1 MQYVYVLTNVH
12 VPDLVKFG
20 FSTRDP
26 HNRATELSAPTGV
39 PGRWTVHHYWEVEEG
54 FAVEQAI
61 FKRLN
66 AHRLERQE
74 FFRLPPNEAVRV
86 ISEQLRIVGTNPLEK
101 ARLEA
106 EAQTRAHQEAAD
118 QRAKEREALLAK
130 GQALEERKRKI
141 LQQIK
146 EEQAPVL
153 AAMNK
158 RRNTILIVAAATVF
172 ALGFFVNVGKGV
184 TMALLLLDSVL
195 LHSVGWFFKS
205 LFWPLFVSLFFPFIV
220 LIIIEL
226 IRFFIDLIS
235 NRSKFEAQLSEIET
249 RVLASHGLRS
259 RRGLNIYEGEPRT
272 MSRP

>member
-26 HNRATELSAPTGV
+26 HNRATELSTPTGV

-74 FFRLPPNEAVRV
+74 FFRLPPNDAVRV
-86 ISEQLRIVGTNPLEK
+86 ISEQLRIVGTNPVEK

-106 EAQTRAHQEAAD
+106 EAQTRARQEAAD
-118 QRAKEREALLAK
+118 QRAKEREAQLAK
-130 GQALEERKRKI
+130 RQALEERKRKI
-141 LQQIK
+141 LQQMK

-158 RRNTILIVAAATVF
+158 RDNTILIVAAAAVF
-172 ALGFFVNVGKGV
+172 ALGFLVNVDKGV
-184 TMALLLLDSVL
+184 PIALL
-195 LHSVGWFFKS
+195 HGAGWFFMCL
-205 LFWPLFVSLFFPFIV
+205 LFP
-220 LIIIEL
+220 IIAVIA
-226 IRFFIDLIS
+226 FFIGLIF

-249 RVLASHGLRS
+249 RVLASHGFRT
-259 RRGLNIYEGEPRT
+259 RRGLDIYEGEPRR